1 MEWAK
6 QRMNEGVN
14 ITYSREGAIH
24 ESLDAI
30 VSLHVMAKPDLN
42 NLVLRDRRSDDI
54 QYVIKGG

>member
-1 MEWAK
+1 
-6 QRMNEGVN
+6 MNEGVN